1 MPGST
6 TTPSQERTRNIARP
20 HVAFRLNHGVGT
32 RELKTF
38 AAQWPA
44 CTLLCRRFADALTG
58 ATARL
63 EVDMIRY
70 IFIVEDFHFIF
81 LAGLPAHGSISE
93 RHQVIGYSVAEGGA
107 VQFDAGLIVRAQM
120 APQSGVPI
128 FVRAAN
134 GLAAYV
140 CGQDIESSDAP
151 IPQ

>member
-63 EVDMIRY
+63 EVDMIRN
-70 IFIVEDFHFIF
+70 IFIVEDFHFVF
-81 LAGLPAHGSISE
+81 LAGLPAHGSISGC
-93 RHQVIGYSVAEGGA
+93 R
-107 VQFDAGLIVRAQM
+107 
-120 APQSGVPI
+120 
-128 FVRAAN
+128 
-134 GLAAYV
+134 
-140 CGQDIESSDAP
+140 
-151 IPQ
+151 

>member
-44 CTLLCRRFADALTG
+44 CALLCRRFADALTG

-70 IFIVEDFHFIF
+70 IFIVEDFHFVF
-81 LAGLPAHGSISE
+81 LAGLPAHGSNLRRRFQRYRSGRSPFWRLLLMPIYQN
-93 RHQVIGYSVAEGGA
+93 RHGY
-107 VQFDAGLIVRAQM
+107 LIM
-120 APQSGVPI
+120 PI
-128 FVRAAN
+128 
-134 GLAAYV
+134 
-140 CGQDIESSDAP
+140 
-151 IPQ
+151 